1 MKSGSW
7 IMLRT
12 PDDVISAIQ
21 TGHLQEHLHV
31 NLELKEDWARRHG
44 DKISGL
50 ANKLDQIVCFMV
62 LGVNDNGLLAGRSAG
77 WAKQTEEVLS
87 QQINT
92 SLDPVQAC
100 SAISCHEVGGSWVI
114 ILTIRNPGEV
124 TYWTEEAYQAS
135 GTTVE
140 AMKPD
145 QILKLRIQL
154 PGLTD
159 YTKQY
164 YKCPYDEQLINT
176 FKEQV
181 AAKRHPLEAAGQ
193 VDVDGMQTLRNLG
206 MHERQASRILFG
218 NCPFRT
224 IEYDRRGEPISNTK
238 ATGLYRIL
246 QPEFIRQLASRQGCH
261 YSERALKEGFAN
273 AVAHAA
279 YFEGDGEIILEIH
292 LDRIII
298 SNLCIRESTYFANRW
313 FSRSHKTING
323 LLMEV
328 LRVAGSVDEL
338 GRGKH
343 LIFSHSIQL
352 GQPAPEVIIEK
363 AGKYER
369 WKLVIY
375 GATPQP
381 TMLRLLDRSREI
393 YQDERKALIAHALVL
408 WRDKPVKEIRNYVDG
423 DFARQFAEV
432 LSGIKGPIFYY
443 EKEDRITLRRWAE
456 VLIGEGKDSK
466 DLSPG
471 EEDRLQTLAY
481 DIQTKYNNGIISP
494 KDLRELCDMGDTKSE
509 QVLSSSILKRWHSD
523 GVVERLGHGKY
534 KFVAKAQVA
543 PTLFDDIMKIFNQTP
558 VSAELQS
565 FPWPKFP
572 TMNQE

>member
-1 MKSGSW
+1 
-7 IMLRT
+7 MLRT
-12 PDDVISAIQ
+12 PDDVIKAIQ
-21 TGHLQEHLHV
+21 SNQLQEYLHA
-31 NLELKEDWARRHG
+31 NLEIKEDWAHKHG

-50 ANKLDQIVCFMV
+50 ANKIDQIVCFMV
-62 LGVNDNGLLAGRSAG
+62 VGVADNGQLVGQSAR
-77 WAKQTEEVLS
+77 WAKKTEEVIS
-87 QQINT
+87 QHIN
-92 SLDPVQAC
+92 SYLDPVQAC
-100 SAISCHEVGGSWVI
+100 NAISCHDVGGSWI
-114 ILTIRNPGEV
+114 IIMTIRNPGEV
-124 TYWTEEAYQAS
+124 TYWAEESYHAA
-135 GTTVE
+135 GTTIEV
-140 AMKPD
+140 MKPH

-164 YKCPYDEQLINT
+164 YKCPYDLHLIKA
-176 FKEQV
+176 FKDQV
-181 AAKRHPLEAAGQ
+181 AAKRHPLEIVGEK
-193 VDVDGMQTLRNLG
+193 DVDEMQTLRNLG
-206 MHERQASRILFG
+206 MHERQSSRILFG

-224 IEYDRRGEPISNTK
+224 IHYDKDGEPISNTK
-238 ATGLYRIL
+238 TNGLYRIL
-246 QPEFIRQLASRQGCH
+246 QPEFIQRLASYDGCH

-279 YFEGDGEIILEIH
+279 YFEGDGEIMLEIH
-292 LDRIII
+292 TDRIVI

-343 LIFSHSIQL
+343 LIFSQSIEL

-369 WKLVIY
+369 WKLIIY
-375 GATPQP
+375 GANPQP
-381 TMLRLLDRSREI
+381 TMLRLLERAREI
-393 YQDERKALIAHALVL
+393 YKDERKALIALALVL

-432 LSGIKGPIFYY
+432 LSGIEGPIFYY

-471 EEDRLQTLAY
+471 EEERLQQRAY
-481 DIQTKYNNGIISP
+481 DLQNNYNNGIITP
-494 KDLRELCDMGDTKSE
+494 KDLRKLCPMGNTKSE
-509 QVLSSSILKRWHSD
+509 QVLSSSILKRWHAN
-523 GVVERLGHGKY
+523 GIVERLGHGKY
-534 KFVAKAQVA
+534 KFVAKTQIS
-543 PTLFDDIMKIFNQTP
+543 PTLFDDILKLLSEPKASDEIPNTP
-558 VSAELQS
+558 TLGS
-565 FPWPKFP
+565 P
-572 TMNQE
+572 